1 MSVQATVMLQF
12 YVVEDW
18 RQDGVL
24 FWEWLLQTAQRLGL
38 PGGTAVRTIAG
49 FGRGHVLHES
59 HFVEL
64 AGHDTVL
71 VEFIVSSEEAERLC
85 AEVALG
91 DVIPFAVQLPVSL
104 CDFSRNKM
112 PCE

>member
-1 MSVQATVMLQF
+1 MSVQAAVMLRF

-18 RQDGVL
+18 RQGGVL
-24 FWEWLLQTAQRLGL
+24 FWEWLLLTAQRLGL
-38 PGGTAVRTIAG
+38 PGGTAVKAVAG

-59 HFVEL
+59 HFIEL
-64 AGHDTVL
+64 AGHDAVL

-91 DVIPFAVQLPVSL
+91 DVIPFAVQFPVEL
-104 CDFSRNKM
+104 CVFPRNK
-112 PCE
+112 PSE